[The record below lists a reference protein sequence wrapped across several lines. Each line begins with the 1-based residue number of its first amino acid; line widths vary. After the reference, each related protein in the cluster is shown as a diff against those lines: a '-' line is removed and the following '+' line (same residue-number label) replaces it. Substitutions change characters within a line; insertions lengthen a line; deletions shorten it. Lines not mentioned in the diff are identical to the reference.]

1 MKVMT
6 GGAIVLSV
14 LMATAA
20 SDIQAQDAS
29 VDSVNRRG
37 RRIGGQGI
45 EMIMSMRERL
55 ELTEDQLASLEE
67 MRRGSVETR
76 NARAAEMAEMRSQL
90 QAGQIR
96 RSDMMAFMEDR
107 RDAAGDVAAEHRQ
120 RIEGIL
126 TEAQI
131 ETLQAASR
139 RGQRAVRGGQR
150 VRGAAGWQGRA
161 GFRNGRGQARAWRQG
176 QMRHQRGIRGARGS
190 GRGGQAGFRRGGAGL
205 GGDSPGFGGWPGK

>member
-14 LMATAA
+14 LMATTA
-20 SDIQAQDAS
+20 SDIRAQDAS
-29 VDSVNRRG
+29 ADSMGRRG
-37 RRIGGQGI
+37 RRIGGQGV

-67 MRRGSVETR
+67 MRRGSVEMR

-96 RSDMMAFMEDR
+96 PSEMMAFMEDR
-107 RDAAGDVAAEHRQ
+107 RDAAADVAAGHQE

-126 TEAQI
+126 NEAQL
-131 ETLQAASR
+131 ETLQATSR
-139 RGQRAVRGGQR
+139 RGRRSARGSRGG
-150 VRGAAGWQGRA
+150 AGWQGRA
-161 GFRNGRGQARAWRQG
+161 GFRNGRGHAPGMRRG
-176 QMRHQRGIRGARGS
+176 QMRHPRGFRGARGS
-190 GRGGQAGFRRGGAGL
+190 GRGGQAGFRRGGG
-205 GGDSPGFGGWPGK
+205 GFGGNQPGPGR